1 MEDLPTDKLNG
12 VDFRIIKTSKGGYA
26 DYSTSTWSRKS
37 RALTDEE
44 NNANAQFNLFNLSDF
59 PPKKPQT

>member
-1 MEDLPTDKLNG
+1 MDPRYGRSSIDPLNG

-44 NNANAQFNLFNLSDF
+44 NDPIKQSQFV
-59 PPKKPQT
+59 